1 MARRTSS
8 ARCGGRWPP
17 PATRTS
23 RSSSAWKS
31 SSRRTSPPTDG
42 SERHTV
48 SDLSLDLHDA
58 GLTTPELVI
67 LEMEATSKE
76 DASAQLAS
84 RMYEAGRI
92 SDLEAFLDQVNSR
105 EHQMATGLPGGVGL
119 PHARSQYVNQTS
131 IAVGVTRFGHSLDFG
146 AVDGPATLVLLM
158 ATPAQSFSEHL
169 EVLATIAR
177 SLFKENFRESLRRA
191 HDAEVI
197 AELINS
203 SLVFFDH

>member
-1 MARRTSS
+1 MNDL
-8 ARCGGRWPP
+8 PP
-17 PATRTS
+17 
-23 RSSSAWKS
+23 
-31 SSRRTSPPTDG
+31 
-42 SERHTV
+42 E
-48 SDLSLDLHDA
+48 LHDA
-58 GLTTPELVI
+58 GLTTPGLVI
-67 LEMEATSKE
+67 LELEASSKE
-76 DASAQLAS
+76 DASAQLAG

-92 SDLEAFLDQVNSR
+92 SDLQAFLDQVNSR

-119 PHARSQYVNQTS
+119 PHARSQYANQTS

-203 SLVFFDH
+203 SLVFRDH